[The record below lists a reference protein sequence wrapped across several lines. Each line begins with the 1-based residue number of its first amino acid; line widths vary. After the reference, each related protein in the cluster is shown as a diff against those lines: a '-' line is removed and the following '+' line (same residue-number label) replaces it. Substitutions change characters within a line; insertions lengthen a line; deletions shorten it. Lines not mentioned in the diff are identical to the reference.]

1 MVQQVITAYTEVA
14 NPFNT
19 DGLIKLEFN
28 VVMPKLDSS
37 FPKIGHNQLT
47 KLLSNHFKADAA
59 KASIR
64 SAIKRLYGNTIE
76 IEYDANKGYKIKEI
90 YQLVKKAK

>member
-1 MVQQVITAYTEVA
+1 MIQQVPTKSYTNIA

-28 VVMPKLDSS
+28 VIKPNLDSS

-47 KLLSNHFKADAA
+47 KLLSDHFKADAA

-76 IEYDANKGYKIKEI
+76 IEYDSEKGYQIKEI
-90 YQLVKKAK
+90 YQIVKKA

>member
-1 MVQQVITAYTEVA
+1 MVQQVITAYTDVT

-76 IEYDANKGYKIKEI
+76 IEYNKGYKIKEI
-90 YQLVKKAK
+90 YQLVKKA

>member
-1 MVQQVITAYTEVA
+1 MTQQIPTKAHTDVA
-14 NPFNT
+14 NAFNT

-28 VVMPKLDSS
+28 VIMPKLDAS

-47 KLLSNHFKADAA
+47 KLLSNYFKADAA

-76 IEYDANKGYKIKEI
+76 IEYDKGYYIKEI

>member
-1 MVQQVITAYTEVA
+1 MTQQVPTKAYTEVA

-28 VVMPKLDSS
+28 VVMPRLDAS
-37 FPKIGHNQLT
+37 FPKLGHNQLT

-64 SAIKRLYGNTIE
+64 SAIKRLYGNRIE
-76 IEYDANKGYKIKEI
+76 IEYDKGYKIKEI

>member
-28 VVMPKLDSS
+28 VVMPRLDAS
-37 FPKIGHNQLT
+37 FPKLGHNQLT

-76 IEYDANKGYKIKEI
+76 IEYDKGYKIKEI